1 MYTKISLN
9 GEWQLSGTKSDGTRI
24 SIPCEIP
31 GYAHPALEKAG
42 YIPEMF
48 WRKNTE
54 ESQWIED
61 VEWTFSKKFDITD
74 GADMSRVELSFGG
87 IDTYA
92 DVYLN
97 GQNILTSDNMF
108 VPYSVDVSDVLR
120 VGSNELSVVVHPYK
134 TIAPKPDTT
143 KYRAAFRHERAMIRR
158 LQCTFFW
165 DWVDRYVTAGI
176 WQDVELSFLPEATID
191 NVFTEVA
198 DICDTSASIKF
209 QIKTKNA
216 VNTGCRFNIDITD
229 PEGALC
235 WDLHGRVFMDT
246 MYLQAD
252 IRDPKLWWPVGYGE
266 HPLYTVTVS
275 LFDKDGNELDK
286 SEHRIGI
293 RTVRFE
299 CLRDEPDSDAER
311 RTAQLRENSQKT
323 DNPISD
329 AVTEPKARLDN
340 ELTGE
345 SFIILVNGK
354 RIFATGGNWVP
365 LDPFP
370 TASFAEQYRK
380 LLTLAAKGNQ
390 NLLRVWGGG
399 LYELDIFYDLCDELG
414 IMVTQDFLLAC
425 GKYPDDLDWWVESFN
440 KEIRANV
447 IRLRNHASLI
457 AWFGNN
463 ENGDGFDWDDVNMKN
478 MSLQYKSYRPILN
491 ELDPNRPFRPCCSWG
506 GKENTDPTIGD
517 CHLTWWFRGAENID
531 QTWFDKVGRMA
542 TESALEGYP
551 LPTSLRK
558 FLSEDDILDRDSD
571 VIEYHIK
578 NNMYFEPA
586 GLLSVH
592 NRLKKT
598 AEVMV
603 GRSDDRYEDIYRLSY
618 IQYEWA
624 RYVLEG
630 ARRSNW
636 YCSGILYWMF
646 NDCWPALGYAVVDY
660 YGVPKSGWYATK
672 YSGAPVAGTIK
683 PEGDDLKFIVLN
695 NSLETA
701 ALEYKI
707 KLYQIDDRR
716 LNEVAHG
723 RVEAKQNVNTDIVTV
738 PKASF
743 VMNGNEN
750 VIVFLELYR
759 DGELISRA
767 RWYPN
772 WLLDLDLPKAEI
784 EVTVDRK
791 AHTVTATC
799 KKGVAIGVAL
809 DGDMVCEDNYLDI
822 LEGETKVITFD
833 PLEGFDKID
842 VYGYNIDIING
853 I

>member
-1 MYTKISLN
+1 MYKKLSLN
-9 GEWQLSGTKSDGTRI
+9 GEWQLNGKDKNGDNI
-24 SIPCEIP
+24 SLPCTIP

-61 VEWTFSKKFDITD
+61 VEWTFSRTFNLDDTQD
-74 GADMSRVELSFGG
+74 LSRAELRFGG
-87 IDTYA
+87 IDTFA

-97 GQNILTSDNMF
+97 GQKILTSDNMF
-108 VPYSVDVSDVLR
+108 VPYSIDVSAVLKI
-120 VGSNELSVVVHPYK
+120 GTNELSVVVHPYK

-143 KYRAAFRHERAMIRR
+143 KYRAAFCHDRAMIRR

-176 WQDVELSFLPEATID
+176 WQNVELAFLPEATISD
-191 NVFTEVA
+191 VFTEVR
-198 DICDTSASIKF
+198 DICETSASINF
-209 QIKTKNA
+209 QIKTEKA
-216 VNTGCRFNIDITD
+216 VATACRFTIDITD
-229 PEGALC
+229 PDGTTA
-235 WDLHGRVFMDT
+235 WDLEGRVFMDT

-252 IRDPKLWWPVGYGE
+252 LRNPKLWWPVGYGE
-266 HPLYTVTVS
+266 QPLYTVCVT

-286 SEHRIGI
+286 KSHRIGI

-299 CLRDEPDSDAER
+299 CLRDMPDSAEEKRTKELR
-311 RTAQLRENSQKT
+311 RQQKKT
-323 DNPISD
+323 DNPVSD
-329 AVTEPKARLDN
+329 AVLDEQIKAEN
-340 ELTGE
+340 PLTGE
-345 SFIILVNGK
+345 SFILLVNGK

-365 LDPFP
+365 CTPFP
-370 TASFAEQYRK
+370 TSGMEAQYRK

-390 NLLRVWGGG
+390 NILRVWGGG
-399 LYELDIFYDLCDELG
+399 LYELDEFYDICDELG
-414 IMVTQDFLLAC
+414 ILVTQDFLLAC
-425 GKYPDDLDWWVESFN
+425 GKYPDDLDWWVENFN

-447 IRLRNHASLI
+447 IRLRNHASLV

-463 ENGDGFDWDDVNMKN
+463 ENGDGFDWDDPNMKN

-531 QTWFDKVGRMA
+531 QGWFDIVGRMA
-542 TESALEGYP
+542 TESAIEGYP
-551 LPTSLRK
+551 LPVSLRK

-598 AEVMV
+598 TEVMI

-624 RYVLEG
+624 RLVLEG
-630 ARRSNW
+630 ARRSDW

-660 YGVPKSGWYATK
+660 YGVPKAGWYATK
-672 YSGAPVAGTIK
+672 YSGAPIAATIRK
-683 PEGDDLKFIVLN
+683 VDDELSFIVLN
-695 NSLETA
+695 HSLEA
-701 ALEYKI
+701 GKLEYKI
-707 KLYQIDDRR
+707 KLYQATDGR
-716 LNEVAHG
+716 LNDVTHG
-723 RVEAKQNVNTDIVTV
+723 RVDI
-738 PKASF
+738 KC
-743 VMNGNEN
+743 NEN
-750 VIVFLELYR
+750 AHIVSVPVKAFDPDGDKNIIVFLELYR
-759 DGELISRA
+759 DGKLISRG
-767 RWYPN
+767 RWYPD
-772 WLLDLDLPKAEI
+772 WISKLSLPKAEV
-784 EVTVDRK
+784 EFTVDRK

-822 LEGETKVITFD
+822 LEGETKVITFE
-833 PLEGFDKID
+833 PLDGFEKID